1 MGAYQSVLVP
11 GDGLLLV
18 GIGILEASDGTSLA
32 AEQTV
37 KVRSDLVS
45 LALLE
50 GVALGASGL
59 EEVGT
64 LLNVTYEWI
73 VSKIL
78 ISARTQEQKS
88 PYIYAQQPREQDH
101 FSSMGGRVGR
111 LVPSVPS
118 GGNRQSVHSDDEACK
133 YHTISSLG
141 PHQHSAPIATSLVL
155 ESRLHV
161 SNGR

>member
-111 LVPSVPS
+111 LVP
-118 GGNRQSVHSDDEACK
+118 
-133 YHTISSLG
+133 
-141 PHQHSAPIATSLVL
+141 
-155 ESRLHV
+155 
-161 SNGR
+161 